1 MTAIITINLILAAI
15 VFVAVVGMIA
25 RTIRVS
31 STLPEHRLGRLRT
44 PREHAAARRRP
55 AYRSVSSEA

>member
-1 MTAIITINLILAAI
+1 MTTAIIVNIILSAI
-15 VFVAVVGMIA
+15 VFVVIVGLIA

-31 STLPEHRLGRLRT
+31 STLPEHRLGRLRS

-55 AYRSVSSEA
+55 GYRSLSTGS

>member
-1 MTAIITINLILAAI
+1 MTTAIIVNIILSAI
-15 VFVAVVGMIA
+15 VFVVIVGLIA

-31 STLPEHRLGRLRT
+31 STLPEHRLRLRS

-55 AYRSVSSEA
+55 GYRSLSTGS